1 MFRLPIVKFFNRIFN
16 RVTITVVL
24 VALQVLWLLWA
35 FWSFTAGRVWLN
47 GALKALSIMIVLYLV
62 RKDENSAYKI
72 GWIVLIG
79 LLPLL
84 GGALYL
90 AFGNKA
96 PAKYLRERMQKVEQA
111 HQTELA
117 QPEGQTD
124 ALDISSR
131 NLSRYVA
138 KFGPYPAWK
147 DTAAHYFSCGEEMY
161 PQLLAD
167 LDKAEK
173 FIFLEFFILR
183 SGKMWDGVE
192 QILRRC
198 AACGTLLVVDECFL
212 DFLPDHALHTAK
224 GLLGEGNLVILEA
237 FTKLYGMA
245 GVRLG
250 YCLCGDETLLEK
262 MQTAGQPWAV
272 SSLAQ
277 AAGVAALKE
286 TAYVDE
292 VRALIA
298 RQRPVLTAGLRAL
311 GLRVIDGK
319 ANYLLFRAPADLN
332 KRLRPLGTQVRSCAN
347 YPGLGPEWY
356 RTAVRTA
363 PENARLLELMK
374 EVLG

>member
-138 KFGPYPAWK
+138 KFGPYPAWR
-147 DTAAHYFSCGEEMY
+147 DTAAHYFPAG
-161 PQLLAD
+161 
-167 LDKAEK
+167 
-173 FIFLEFFILR
+173 
-183 SGKMWDGVE
+183 
-192 QILRRC
+192 RRC
-198 AACGTLLVVDECFL
+198 IPSCWRIWKRQRSSSFWNSLFSVPAKCGTV
-212 DFLPDHALHTAK
+212 
-224 GLLGEGNLVILEA
+224 
-237 FTKLYGMA
+237 
-245 GVRLG
+245 
-250 YCLCGDETLLEK
+250 
-262 MQTAGQPWAV
+262 
-272 SSLAQ
+272 
-277 AAGVAALKE
+277 
-286 TAYVDE
+286 
-292 VRALIA
+292 
-298 RQRPVLTAGLRAL
+298 
-311 GLRVIDGK
+311 
-319 ANYLLFRAPADLN
+319 
-332 KRLRPLGTQVRSCAN
+332 
-347 YPGLGPEWY
+347 
-356 RTAVRTA
+356 
-363 PENARLLELMK
+363 
-374 EVLG
+374 

>member
-138 KFGPYPAWK
+138 KFGPYPAWR
-147 DTAAHYFSCGEEMY
+147 DTFPAG
-161 PQLLAD
+161 
-167 LDKAEK
+167 
-173 FIFLEFFILR
+173 
-183 SGKMWDGVE
+183 
-192 QILRRC
+192 RRC
-198 AACGTLLVVDECFL
+198 IPSCWRIWTRQRSSSFWNFLSSVPAKCGTVWSRSSAAR
-212 DFLPDHALHTAK
+212 PPRAW
-224 GLLGEGNLVILEA
+224 
-237 FTKLYGMA
+237 M
-245 GVRLG
+245 
-250 YCLCGDETLLEK
+250 CG
-262 MQTAGQPWAV
+262 
-272 SSLAQ
+272 
-277 AAGVAALKE
+277 
-286 TAYVDE
+286 
-292 VRALIA
+292 
-298 RQRPVLTAGLRAL
+298 
-311 GLRVIDGK
+311 
-319 ANYLLFRAPADLN
+319 
-332 KRLRPLGTQVRSCAN
+332 
-347 YPGLGPEWY
+347 
-356 RTAVRTA
+356 
-363 PENARLLELMK
+363 
-374 EVLG
+374 

>member
-47 GALKALSIMIVLYLV
+47 GALKALSILIVLYLV

-131 NLSRYVA
+131 NLSPMWQSSGRIRPGGIPLLTT
-138 KFGPYPAWK
+138 FPA
-147 DTAAHYFSCGEEMY
+147 G
-161 PQLLAD
+161 
-167 LDKAEK
+167 
-173 FIFLEFFILR
+173 
-183 SGKMWDGVE
+183 
-192 QILRRC
+192 RRC
-198 AACGTLLVVDECFL
+198 IPSCWRIWTRQRSSSFWNSLSSVPAKCGTV
-212 DFLPDHALHTAK
+212 
-224 GLLGEGNLVILEA
+224 
-237 FTKLYGMA
+237 
-245 GVRLG
+245 
-250 YCLCGDETLLEK
+250 
-262 MQTAGQPWAV
+262 
-272 SSLAQ
+272 
-277 AAGVAALKE
+277 
-286 TAYVDE
+286 
-292 VRALIA
+292 
-298 RQRPVLTAGLRAL
+298 
-311 GLRVIDGK
+311 
-319 ANYLLFRAPADLN
+319 
-332 KRLRPLGTQVRSCAN
+332 
-347 YPGLGPEWY
+347 
-356 RTAVRTA
+356 
-363 PENARLLELMK
+363 
-374 EVLG
+374 